1 MVERTIQNLLEINKV
16 INQLTVFR
24 YLIEIGLLRN
34 QLEDS
39 PF

>member
-16 INQLTVFR
+16 INQLTVFC